1 MNLVGVSN
9 TSHTAHYTKD
19 VVVNGIYTD
28 LGSVGARYCVGR
40 KDKLKDSVVNSG
52 EVAASRG
59 LVFLRAKSEG
69 VYVDTGIGAA
79 GVVLVGLDYVKV
91 GSLTL
96 REAVLAVK
104 LKLGSYYR
112 VLTPAVHVKSSLG
125 KNECSGIRYS
135 GTLGSTSTGTIEGSS
150 S

>member
-52 EVAASRG
+52 EVAAARG
-59 LVFLRAKSEG
+59 LVFLRAKSKG
-69 VYVDTGIGAA
+69 VYVDTSVRVA
-79 GVVLVGLDYVKV
+79 GVVLVRLDNIKV
-91 GSLTL
+91 RTLTL
-96 REAVLAVK
+96 RETILAVK
-104 LKLGSYYR
+104 L
-112 VLTPAVHVKSSLG
+112 
-125 KNECSGIRYS
+125 
-135 GTLGSTSTGTIEGSS
+135 
-150 S
+150 

>member
-52 EVAASRG
+52 EVAAARG
-59 LVFLRAKSEG
+59 LVFLRAESKG
-69 VYVDTGIGAA
+69 VYVDTSVGGAS
-79 GVVLVGLDYVKV
+79 VVLVGLDNVEV
-91 GSLTL
+91 GTLTL
-96 REAVLAVK
+96 GEAVLAVE
-104 LKLGSYYR
+104 LQLSSYNR
-112 VLTPAVHVKSSLG
+112 VLTPAVHVKGSLG
-125 KNECSGIRYS
+125 KNECSGIRDGGTNNS
-135 GTLGSTSTGTIEGSS
+135 GFSS
-150 S
+150 PLS

>member
-52 EVAASRG
+52 EVACARG

-69 VYVDTGIGAA
+69 VYVDTSGRGCGC
-79 GVVLVGLDYVKV
+79 GVGKV
-91 GSLTL
+91 GQHRSMIPHAQ
-96 REAVLAVK
+96 RNG
-104 LKLGSYYR
+104 LGR
-112 VLTPAVHVKSSLG
+112 
-125 KNECSGIRYS
+125 
-135 GTLGSTSTGTIEGSS
+135 
-150 S
+150 

>member
-52 EVAASRG
+52 EVAAARG

-69 VYVDTGIGAA
+69 VYVDTGIRAA

-104 LKLGSYYR
+104 LKLSGYYR
-112 VLTPAVHVKSSLG
+112 VLTPAVHVKSGLG

-135 GTLGSTSTGTIEGSS
+135 GTLGSTSTGTIEGCA
-150 S
+150 